1 MRGEQNASPEG
12 TCMSHL
18 VSSLL
23 PLSSLPLR
31 PPEAVYLGP
40 PLTANVARH
49 FPGHGGHVSQSLQA
63 VKVRAV

>member
-1 MRGEQNASPEG
+1 
-12 TCMSHL
+12 MSHL

-31 PPEAVYLGP
+31 PPEAVCLGP
-40 PLTANVARH
+40 PLTANAARH